1 MMGLL
6 HYAHAG
12 SAALTLRCVVPP
24 ILELGLRVEASNL
37 DSGFF

>member
-1 MMGLL
+1 MMGL

-12 SAALTLRCVVPP
+12 SAALTLRRMVPT

-37 DSGFF
+37 DPGI